1 MKGGLDTLV
10 LRLTNRCNL
19 ACGYCYA
26 GSGPAGEDLSPERAA
41 EAVALACPPGGA
53 LRIQFTG
60 GEPLL
65 RWDTA
70 AKVLDFGRA
79 SGRRFHAAIQTN
91 GTLLTP
97 ALCRELRAR
106 RVAVGVSL
114 DGVGPDNAARR
125 TPEGE
130 PSFQATARGLQ
141 TLAAAGMAANLTAV
155 VSAGSVRGLDR
166 LLDFALWCGN
176 VHGVGLDLVRPQGRG
191 AGAGLSPS
199 PQALAEGLN
208 RLLARHDQLARLGR
222 PVRLKELERLRLL
235 LRTGCRR
242 DCYCNAQTGRS
253 LAVTP
258 DGRLWPC
265 SALAGA
271 EGCLLGT
278 LGAGTALPQSPCP
291 GLEPPEECAR
301 CPAFGLCGGAVPA
314 PSVPRRAGP
323 SPLDC
328 QMHRRMLEHAC
339 RLEGKLEWWNTW
351 KTAFPDREEPDDKEE
366 SQ

>member
-41 EAVALACPPGGA
+41 EAVALACPPGGV

-191 AGAGLSPS
+191 AGVPLPPGAGRGFEPPAGPSRSAGPAGPPGAAQGAGAPAPAAAHGLQTGLLLQRPDRALPGGDAGRPSVALLRPGRGGGVPPGYAGRGDGPAAESLPRAGTAGGMRPLS
-199 PQALAEGLN
+199 
-208 RLLARHDQLARLGR
+208 RLR
-222 PVRLKELERLRLL
+222 PVRRGLS
-235 LRTGCRR
+235 CRP
-242 DCYCNAQTGRS
+242 AGRA
-253 LAVTP
+253 LPPGLP
-258 DGRLWPC
+258 DAPED
-265 SALAGA
+265 AGA
-271 EGCLLGT
+271 RLP
-278 LGAGTALPQSPCP
+278 AGGEIGVVEYVENRVS
-291 GLEPPEECAR
+291 R
-301 CPAFGLCGGAVPA
+301 
-314 PSVPRRAGP
+314 
-323 SPLDC
+323 
-328 QMHRRMLEHAC
+328 
-339 RLEGKLEWWNTW
+339 
-351 KTAFPDREEPDDKEE
+351 
-366 SQ
+366 

>member
-41 EAVALACPPGGA
+41 EAVDLACPPGGA

-91 GTLLTP
+91 GTLLIP

-191 AGAGLSPS
+191 AGAGLSD
-199 PQALAEGLN
+199 
-208 RLLARHDQLARLGR
+208 R
-222 PVRLKELERLRLL
+222 K
-235 LRTGCRR
+235 
-242 DCYCNAQTGRS
+242 
-253 LAVTP
+253 
-258 DGRLWPC
+258 
-265 SALAGA
+265 
-271 EGCLLGT
+271 
-278 LGAGTALPQSPCP
+278 
-291 GLEPPEECAR
+291 
-301 CPAFGLCGGAVPA
+301 
-314 PSVPRRAGP
+314 SVV
-323 SPLDC
+323 
-328 QMHRRMLEHAC
+328 
-339 RLEGKLEWWNTW
+339 
-351 KTAFPDREEPDDKEE
+351 
-366 SQ
+366 

>member
-1 MKGGLDTLV
+1 M
-10 LRLTNRCNL
+10 RI
-19 ACGYCYA
+19 
-26 GSGPAGEDLSPERAA
+26 SPERAA
-41 EAVALACPPGGA
+41 EAVALACPPGSPAHPVHRRGAPAALGHGGEGAGLRPGLRTEVPRRHPDQRHAAHTGA
-53 LRIQFTG
+53 LPG
-60 GEPLL
+60 AE
-65 RWDTA
+65 
-70 AKVLDFGRA
+70 
-79 SGRRFHAAIQTN
+79 
-91 GTLLTP
+91 
-97 ALCRELRAR
+97 AR

-141 TLAAAGMAANLTAV
+141 TLAAVSMAANLTAV

-191 AGAGLSPS
+191 AGRAVPL

-258 DGRLWPC
+258 DGTV
-265 SALAGA
+265 ALLRPGRGGGVPPGYAGRGDGPAA
-271 EGCLLGT
+271 ESLPR
-278 LGAGTALPQSPCP
+278 AGTAGGMRPLSRLRPVRR
-291 GLEPPEECAR
+291 G
-301 CPAFGLCGGAVPA
+301 CPAA
-314 PSVPRRAGP
+314 RRAGP
-323 SPLDC
+323 SPGLPDAP
-328 QMHRRMLEHAC
+328 EDAGA
-339 RLEGKLEWWNTW
+339 RLLTGGEIEWWNTW

>member
-70 AKVLDFGRA
+70 VKVLDFGRA

-278 LGAGTALPQSPCP
+278 LARGRPC
-291 GLEPPEECAR
+291 R
-301 CPAFGLCGGAVPA
+301 RVPA
-314 PSVPRRAGP
+314 PGWNRRRNAPAVPPSACAAGAALP
-323 SPLDC
+323 P
-328 QMHRRMLEHAC
+328 
-339 RLEGKLEWWNTW
+339 GGPGPPPW
-351 KTAFPDREEPDDKEE
+351 TARCTG
-366 SQ
+366 

>member
-41 EAVALACPPGGA
+41 EAVDLACPPGGA

-191 AGAGLSPS
+191 AGAGLSCRPAGR
-199 PQALAEGLN
+199 ALPPGLPD
-208 RLLARHDQLARLGR
+208 APEDAGARL
-222 PVRLKELERLRLL
+222 P
-235 LRTGCRR
+235 
-242 DCYCNAQTGRS
+242 
-253 LAVTP
+253 
-258 DGRLWPC
+258 
-265 SALAGA
+265 AGG
-271 EGCLLGT
+271 EIGVVEYVENRV
-278 LGAGTALPQSPCP
+278 S
-291 GLEPPEECAR
+291 R
-301 CPAFGLCGGAVPA
+301 
-314 PSVPRRAGP
+314 
-323 SPLDC
+323 
-328 QMHRRMLEHAC
+328 
-339 RLEGKLEWWNTW
+339 
-351 KTAFPDREEPDDKEE
+351 
-366 SQ
+366 

>member
-41 EAVALACPPGGA
+41 EAVALACPPGEA

-235 LRTGCRR
+235 LQHIALDTIYRALHRI
-242 DCYCNAQTGRS
+242 S
-253 LAVTP
+253 LPTRKTIQISE
-258 DGRLWPC
+258 RLRW
-265 SALAGA
+265 
-271 EGCLLGT
+271 
-278 LGAGTALPQSPCP
+278 
-291 GLEPPEECAR
+291 
-301 CPAFGLCGGAVPA
+301 
-314 PSVPRRAGP
+314 
-323 SPLDC
+323 
-328 QMHRRMLEHAC
+328 
-339 RLEGKLEWWNTW
+339 RLSLVNTH
-351 KTAFPDREEPDDKEE
+351 
-366 SQ
+366 

>member
-41 EAVALACPPGGA
+41 EAVDLACPPGGA

-253 LAVTP
+253 LAVT
-258 DGRLWPC
+258 
-265 SALAGA
+265 
-271 EGCLLGT
+271 
-278 LGAGTALPQSPCP
+278 
-291 GLEPPEECAR
+291 LEPPEECAR
-301 CPAFGLCGGAVPA
+301 CPAFGLCGGGCPA
-314 PSVPRRAGP
+314 ARRAGP

>member
-41 EAVALACPPGGA
+41 EAVALACPPGEA
-53 LRIQFTG
+53 LRIQLSG

-125 TPEGE
+125 PPEGE

-208 RLLARHDQLARLGR
+208 RLLARPDQLDRLGR
-222 PVRLKELERLRLL
+222 PVR
-235 LRTGCRR
+235 RR
-242 DCYCNAQTGRS
+242 VLWFFATGR
-253 LAVTP
+253 AWDV
-258 DGRLWPC
+258 
-265 SALAGA
+265 
-271 EGCLLGT
+271 
-278 LGAGTALPQSPCP
+278 
-291 GLEPPEECAR
+291 
-301 CPAFGLCGGAVPA
+301 
-314 PSVPRRAGP
+314 
-323 SPLDC
+323 
-328 QMHRRMLEHAC
+328 
-339 RLEGKLEWWNTW
+339 
-351 KTAFPDREEPDDKEE
+351 
-366 SQ
+366 

>member
-1 MKGGLDTLV
+1 MRISPRAGG
-10 LRLTNRCNL
+10 RGR
-19 ACGYCYA
+19 
-26 GSGPAGEDLSPERAA
+26 GSGLPAGE
-41 EAVALACPPGGA
+41 A

-125 TPEGE
+125 TPEGS
-130 PSFQATARGLQ
+130 PPFQATARGLQ

-191 AGAGLSPS
+191 AGAGLSP
-199 PQALAEGLN
+199 PPGA
-208 RLLARHDQLARLGR
+208 GR
-222 PVRLKELERLRLL
+222 GFEPPAGPSRSAGPAGPPGAAQGLERLRLL

-253 LAVTP
+253 PGGDA
-258 DGRLWPC
+258 GRPSVALLRPGRGGGVPPWGRWARGRPC
-265 SALAGA
+265 
-271 EGCLLGT
+271 
-278 LGAGTALPQSPCP
+278 
-291 GLEPPEECAR
+291 R
-301 CPAFGLCGGAVPA
+301 RVPA
-314 PSVPRRAGP
+314 PGWNRRRNAPAVPPSACAAGAVLP
-323 SPLDC
+323 PGGPGPPLDC

>member
-41 EAVALACPPGGA
+41 EAVDLACPPGGA

-222 PVRLKELERLRLL
+222 PVRLKELERLRL
-235 LRTGCRR
+235 
-242 DCYCNAQTGRS
+242 
-253 LAVTP
+253 
-258 DGRLWPC
+258 
-265 SALAGA
+265 GA
-271 EGCLLGT
+271 SH
-278 LGAGTALPQSPCP
+278 PHP
-291 GLEPPEECAR
+291 
-301 CPAFGLCGGAVPA
+301 
-314 PSVPRRAGP
+314 
-323 SPLDC
+323 
-328 QMHRRMLEHAC
+328 
-339 RLEGKLEWWNTW
+339 
-351 KTAFPDREEPDDKEE
+351 
-366 SQ
+366 

>member
-26 GSGPAGEDLSPERAA
+26 GSGPAGEDLPSGRQRPWLWPARR
-41 EAVALACPPGGA
+41 GA

-125 TPEGE
+125 TPEE

-191 AGAGLSPS
+191 AG
-199 PQALAEGLN
+199 
-208 RLLARHDQLARLGR
+208 R
-222 PVRLKELERLRLL
+222 
-235 LRTGCRR
+235 GC
-242 DCYCNAQTGRS
+242 
-253 LAVTP
+253 
-258 DGRLWPC
+258 
-265 SALAGA
+265 
-271 EGCLLGT
+271 
-278 LGAGTALPQSPCP
+278 
-291 GLEPPEECAR
+291 PP
-301 CPAFGLCGGAVPA
+301 
-314 PSVPRRAGP
+314 PRRWP
-323 SPLDC
+323 
-328 QMHRRMLEHAC
+328 RV
-339 RLEGKLEWWNTW
+339 
-351 KTAFPDREEPDDKEE
+351 
-366 SQ
+366 

>member
-41 EAVALACPPGGA
+41 EAVALACPPGEA

-79 SGRRFHAAIQTN
+79 SGRRFHAPIQTN

-97 ALCRELRAR
+97 APCRELRAR

-114 DGVGPDNAARR
+114 DGVGPDNDARR

-141 TLAAAGMAANLTAV
+141 TLAAAGMAANR
-155 VSAGSVRGLDR
+155 AGVGWGGSGRGGDR
-166 LLDFALWCGN
+166 RLDFALWGGN
-176 VHGVGLDLVRPQGRG
+176 VQGVGLDLVRPQGRG
-191 AGAGLSPS
+191 AGAGGRKGGRFGGVGAPGRGGGGEGGGENLMGSCRSALPVRGES
-199 PQALAEGLN
+199 RGRGIVRNGGVKLAATPGKALDSLKALENAGTDVLVCGTCLDFYGLLEAKQAGQTTNRLDVGTGVALA
-208 RLLARHDQLARLGR
+208 DKVIR
-222 PVRLKELERLRLL
+222 P
-235 LRTGCRR
+235 
-242 DCYCNAQTGRS
+242 
-253 LAVTP
+253 
-258 DGRLWPC
+258 
-265 SALAGA
+265 
-271 EGCLLGT
+271 
-278 LGAGTALPQSPCP
+278 
-291 GLEPPEECAR
+291 
-301 CPAFGLCGGAVPA
+301 
-314 PSVPRRAGP
+314 
-323 SPLDC
+323 
-328 QMHRRMLEHAC
+328 
-339 RLEGKLEWWNTW
+339 
-351 KTAFPDREEPDDKEE
+351 
-366 SQ
+366 

>member
-106 RVAVGVSL
+106 RVAV
-114 DGVGPDNAARR
+114 
-125 TPEGE
+125 
-130 PSFQATARGLQ
+130 
-141 TLAAAGMAANLTAV
+141 
-155 VSAGSVRGLDR
+155 
-166 LLDFALWCGN
+166 
-176 VHGVGLDLVRPQGRG
+176 
-191 AGAGLSPS
+191 
-199 PQALAEGLN
+199 ALASS
-208 RLLARHDQLARLGR
+208 
-222 PVRLKELERLRLL
+222 
-235 LRTGCRR
+235 T
-242 DCYCNAQTGRS
+242 
-253 LAVTP
+253 
-258 DGRLWPC
+258 
-265 SALAGA
+265 
-271 EGCLLGT
+271 
-278 LGAGTALPQSPCP
+278 
-291 GLEPPEECAR
+291 
-301 CPAFGLCGGAVPA
+301 
-314 PSVPRRAGP
+314 
-323 SPLDC
+323 
-328 QMHRRMLEHAC
+328 
-339 RLEGKLEWWNTW
+339 WW
-351 KTAFPDREEPDDKEE
+351 AA
-366 SQ
+366 